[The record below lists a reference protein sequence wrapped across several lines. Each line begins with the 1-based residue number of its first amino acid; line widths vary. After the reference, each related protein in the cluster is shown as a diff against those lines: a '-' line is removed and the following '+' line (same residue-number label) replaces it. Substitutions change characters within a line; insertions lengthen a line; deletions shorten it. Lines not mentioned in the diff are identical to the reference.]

1 MSLPE
6 QPYEMTAAE
15 AARAI
20 RKKRLSPVELLDSL
34 LDRIA
39 HVEGRV
45 KAWAYIDAKGARR
58 RAKAL
63 ADEAQRGRFR
73 GPLHGVPFAAKDI
86 FYTEGLPT
94 EAGSKVLKG
103 FVPAYDSTAV
113 ARLKA
118 AGAVLLG
125 KTHTTEFANSDPA
138 PTRNPWKLKHSPG
151 GSSSGSAAA
160 VAAGMVPLSLGTQTG
175 GSNLR
180 PASFCGLAGLKPS
193 FGRVSLH
200 GVLPLSWSLDH
211 AGFMARAVEDLGLL
225 LQATAGFD
233 AHDLSTSRE
242 PVGNY
247 AAAARQGVRPP
258 RIGVLRKFFFDTSV
272 AHAEVVDA
280 VTAAVKR
287 LKAAGAPVREARL
300 PKSFSVIHAAHFV
313 SEEPEI
319 ADAHADIYAAKGHLY
334 RPLMRDS
341 VELGFLI
348 PGDLHVRAHRI
359 RRQFR
364 REMTE
369 VLRDFDVLVMPTS
382 RTTAPATLKN
392 IGDWTF
398 QSPWSAS
405 GLPSMTLPCAL
416 SPAGLPIGLQLVAA
430 PFAEDVL
437 LRAGAWCERAL
448 GRGAMPAL

>member
-1 MSLPE
+1 M
-6 QPYEMTAAE
+6 QPYEMTAAA

-34 LDRIA
+34 LGRIA
-39 HVEGRV
+39 AVEGRI
-45 KAWAYIDAKGARR
+45 KAWTILDAKGARR
-58 RAKAL
+58 QAKAL
-63 ADEAQRGRFR
+63 ADEAARGRFR

-86 FYTEGLPT
+86 YYTDGIPT

-103 FVPAYDSTAV
+103 FVPTFDATAV
-113 ARLKA
+113 ARLKG

-138 PTRNPWKLKHSPG
+138 PTRNPWKLRHTPG

-160 VAAGMVPLSLGTQTG
+160 VAAGMVPVSLGTQTG

-180 PASFCGLAGLKPS
+180 PASYCGLAGLKPS

-211 AGFMARAVEDLGLL
+211 VGFMARAVEDLGLL

-233 AHDLSTSRE
+233 PNDLSSSRV
-242 PVGNY
+242 PLADY
-247 AAAARQGVRPP
+247 AAASARRGRPP
-258 RIGVLRKFFFDTSV
+258 RIGVLRRFFFDTTV
-272 AHAEVVDA
+272 ADADVVRVTDA
-280 VTAAVKR
+280 ALKR
-287 LKAAGAPVREARL
+287 IKAAGARMTTAKL
-300 PKSFSVIHAAHFV
+300 PPSFFVIHAAHFV
-313 SEEPEI
+313 SEESEI
-319 ADAHADIYAAKGHLY
+319 ADAHADIYRTKGHLY
-334 RPLMRDS
+334 RPLMRES
-341 VELGFLI
+341 VELGFLV

-369 VLRDFDVLVMPTS
+369 MLRGFDVLATPTS

-405 GLPSMTLPCAL
+405 GLPSMTLPCGL
-416 SPAGLPIGLQLVAA
+416 SPDGLPVGLQLVAA
-430 PFAEDVL
+430 PFAEDTL
-437 LRAGAWCERAL
+437 LAAGAWCEGVL
-448 GRGAMPAL
+448 GRGPLPSL